1 LKNHWHALGFKT
13 AMNKI
18 LLIKKLN
25 GMKTVLSF
33 ITIAA
38 VVTACNSNPQTTQQ
52 TIPAEGT
59 VIMLKDTSGLAEFQ
73 AWKAY
78 QADKVATEYN
88 HQVAATAK
96 PVRKYTSA
104 KPARAKAK
112 PAVTKSETLS
122 TEAAYPAKAPEKKG
136 WSKAAKGA
144 AIGGASGAVIG
155 AVVHKKN
162 RVLGGVVGGVVG
174 AGAGYGIGR
183 TMDKKDGRYFIGQ

>member
-1 LKNHWHALGFKT
+1 LKNHWHALGFKR

-18 LLIKKLN
+18 LLIEKLN

-52 TIPAEGT
+52 NLPAASTG
-59 VIMLKDTSGLAEFQ
+59 IMLKDTTGLAEFQ

-78 QADKVATEYN
+78 QADRAASEYN
-88 HQVAATAK
+88 NHVPATAK
-96 PVRKYTSA
+96 PVRKYASA
-104 KPARAKAK
+104 KPVRAKPK
-112 PAVTKSETLS
+112 PSVTKSETLS
-122 TEAAYPAKAPEKKG
+122 TEAAYPAKAPEKRG

-144 AIGGASGAVIG
+144 AIGGASGAVVG

-162 RVLGGVVGGVVG
+162 RVLGGVIGGVVG

-183 TMDKKDGRYFIGQ
+183 TMDKKDGRYFVGQ

>member
-1 LKNHWHALGFKT
+1 LKNHWHALGFKS
-13 AMNKI
+13 AMNRI

-38 VVTACNSNPQTTQQ
+38 VVTACNSNPQTTPQ
-52 TIPAEGT
+52 TLPVPGA
-59 VIMLKDTSGLAEFQ
+59 VVMHKDTTGFAEFQ

-78 QADKVATEYN
+78 QADKAVTESSN
-88 HQVAATAK
+88 EAAAAAK
-96 PVRKYTSA
+96 PVRKYASA
-104 KPARAKAK
+104 KPVKAKAK
-112 PAVTKSETLS
+112 PTVTKSETLN
-122 TEAAYPAKAPEKKG
+122 TEGAYPAKAPQRKG

-183 TMDKKDGRYFIGQ
+183 TMDKKDGRYFVGQ